1 MADVL
6 PVQAVQLG
14 DPVAR
19 LVLAESGDRSARA
32 YDCRIPAPTIEVR
45 RVYDDPTGT
54 RGEYRVLVD
63 RLWPR
68 GMSKDALG
76 VDEWAK
82 DVAPS
87 TALRRWY
94 GHVPERFG
102 EFASRYRA
110 ELRQPQVAEAVEA
123 VLRAARRRPTLV
135 LLTATKD
142 VDRSGAKVLAS
153 HLRRRRAR

>member
-19 LVLAESGDRSARA
+19 FVLVESGDRSARA
-32 YDCRIPAPTIEVR
+32 YDCPIPGPTIEIR
-45 RVYDDPTGT
+45 RVYDDPTGA

-68 GMSKDALG
+68 GMAKDTLR

-94 GHVPERFG
+94 GHVPERFD

-110 ELRQPQVAEAVEA
+110 ELRQPQVAEAVGA
-123 VLRAARRRPTLV
+123 ILRAARRRPTLV
-135 LLTATKD
+135 LLTATKE

-153 HLRRRRAR
+153 HLRRRRVR

>member
-1 MADVL
+1 MTDVL
-6 PVQAVQLG
+6 AVQAVQLG

-19 LVLAESGDRSARA
+19 LVLVESGDRSARA
-32 YDCRIPAPTIEVR
+32 YDCPIPVPTIEIR
-45 RVYDDPTGT
+45 RVYDDPKGT
-54 RGEYRVLVD
+54 RGAYRVLVD

-68 GMSKDALG
+68 GMAKDALR

-94 GHVPERFG
+94 GHEPERFG

-110 ELRQPQVAEAVEA
+110 ELRRPEVAEAVGA
-123 VLRAARRRPTLV
+123 ILRAARRRPTLV

-153 HLRRRRAR
+153 HMRRRAR